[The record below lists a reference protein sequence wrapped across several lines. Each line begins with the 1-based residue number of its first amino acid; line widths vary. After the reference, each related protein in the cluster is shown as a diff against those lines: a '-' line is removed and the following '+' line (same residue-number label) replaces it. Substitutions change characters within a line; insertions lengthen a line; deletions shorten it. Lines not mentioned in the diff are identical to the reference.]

1 MSEKNDGKSL
11 RWWEKLIIWMIVL
24 IVILIF
30 VLIFHERILGYIEVI
45 KEWYESG

>member
-1 MSEKNDGKSL
+1 MLEDNDRKNL

-24 IVILIF
+24 IVILII
-30 VLIFHERILGYIEVI
+30 VLVFNERILGYIEII